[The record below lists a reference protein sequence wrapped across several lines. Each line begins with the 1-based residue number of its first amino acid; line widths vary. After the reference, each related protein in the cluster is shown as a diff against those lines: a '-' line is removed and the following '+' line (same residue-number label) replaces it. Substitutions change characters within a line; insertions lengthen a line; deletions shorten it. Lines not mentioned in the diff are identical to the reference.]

1 MCLNTFQPTFLVQ
14 VEGQAVWPDI
24 TGEIPSFVFEDTEE
38 ELDVTEVIVSDR
50 HLRFVG
56 DPLFQEGNE
65 IVARFG

>member
-14 VEGQAVWPDI
+14 IKGQAVSPDI
-24 TGEIPSFVFEDTEE
+24 TGEIPSIVFEDTEE
-38 ELDVTEVIVSDR
+38 EVDVTEVIVSNR

-65 IVARFG
+65 IAAHFG